1 MTTGILVDVVM
12 PQMGVSVSEGTI
24 TRWAKG
30 VGDTIAADETV
41 VEISTDKV
49 DTEIPSPASGVIREI
64 LAEEGD
70 TVPVNTRIAVID
82 TGGGSGGD
90 EPEAPAAPAPAVTT
104 PAERVAAAPPPPPA
118 AEAPPAPEAAP
129 APPAQPAAET
139 NGANGSNGSEGQ
151 EGRSFV
157 SPVVARML
165 AEHNLDIDQIPGTG
179 TGGRVTKRDVRQF
192 VESGGAAAAP
202 PAAPAPPAASEPE
215 AAPEAVPEVHDVPH
229 FSASLE
235 DAIVDPAPAPPAPP
249 EPEAEP
255 APPAA
260 APPAPAPVA
269 AAPAPA
275 APEVVQPAAGA
286 REELYRFST
295 IRKVIARH
303 MRHSLETAAQ
313 VTTVVEVDMTSIV
326 EMRARWKAEYKERH
340 GVNLTYIPFVALATL
355 DAISDWPWLNAEVQG
370 ETAIIKSYVNLGMAV
385 AVDDSKGLMVP
396 VIRDAD
402 EKNLVGLSRSVV
414 ELAGKARTKTLTP
427 DEMSG
432 GTFTI
437 TNPGV
442 FGALIGT
449 PIIPEGQVGILDVE
463 TIVKRAVVITDEHG
477 NDAIGIRSMMFLC
490 LSYDHRLVD
499 GAYAAQFMRQI
510 KQNLETWDE
519 GAFGL

>member
-24 TRWAKG
+24 TRWAKA

-49 DTEIPSPASGVIREI
+49 DTEVPAPASGVIREL
-64 LAEEGD
+64 LAEEGE

-82 TGGGSGGD
+82 TGGTGP
-90 EPEAPAAPAPAVTT
+90 EPADEAPATPVST

-118 AEAPPAPEAAP
+118 PEPPAAAAAPPAP
-129 APPAQPAAET
+129 APPVHT
-139 NGANGSNGSEGQ
+139 NGSGDHDQ

-165 AEHNLDIDQIPGTG
+165 AEHNLDIAAIPGTG

-192 VESGGAAAAP
+192 IEAGGSAP
-202 PAAPAPPAASEPE
+202 PPEAPATAPAAP
-215 AAPEAVPEVHDVPH
+215 PEVHDVPH

-235 DAIVDPAPAPPAPP
+235 DAIVTPAAPP
-249 EPEAEP
+249 E
-255 APPAA
+255 PAA
-260 APPAPAPVA
+260 APPAPAPVE
-269 AAPAPA
+269 AAPPAPPVT
-275 APEVVQPAAGA
+275 PEVVQPAATSGA

-295 IRKVIARH
+295 IRKVIAKH

-313 VTTVVEVDMTSIV
+313 VTTVVEVDMTGIV
-326 EMRARWKAEYKERH
+326 DMRSRWKAEYKSRH

-355 DAISDWPWLNAEVQG
+355 DAIGKWPWINAEVQG
-370 ETAIIKSYVNLGMAV
+370 ESAIIKGYVNLGMAV

-396 VIRDAD
+396 VIRGAD

-414 ELAGKARTKTLTP
+414 ELADKARTKTLTP

-449 PIIPEGQVGILDVE
+449 PIIPEGQVAILDVE
-463 TIVKRAVVITDEHG
+463 TIVKRPVVVTDEHG
-477 NDAIGIRSMMFLC
+477 NDAIAIRSMMFLC

-499 GAYAAQFMRQI
+499 GAYAAQFMRQV